1 MNPDLVYIDEYGLL
15 GSNFYWHH
23 RNDKGLTDS
32 DLVEAGLT
40 SERVQVHKDI
50 IDPLISI
57 DKEFQKRGYRLYI
70 KEGYRS
76 KKLYEMIYKRRVE
89 MFGKEE
95 TDRLLNMKDM
105 PHSLGK
111 SIDVSLRDI
120 TGTEEISM
128 RNKANGTDAMFIN
141 FYKDKTDD
149 ESKKYQDLQDFVIQT
164 MRAHGFDL
172 GTKNEYFHF
181 DFKGL

>member
-1 MNPDLVYIDEYGLL
+1 MNEDLVYIDQYGLL

-23 RNDKGLTDS
+23 RADKGLS
-32 DLVEAGLT
+32 DQDLIEAELTNDRVLVH
-40 SERVQVHKDI
+40 RDI
-50 IDPLISI
+50 IDKLISI

-105 PHSLGK
+105 PHSFGK

-120 TGTEEISM
+120 TGTEEVPM
-128 RNKANGTDAMFIN
+128 RNKADGTGALFIN
-141 FYKDKTDD
+141 FYKGKED
-149 ESKKYQDLQDFVIQT
+149 EQSKKYQELQDFVLSV
-164 MRAHGFDL
+164 MRAHGFKL

-181 DFKGL
+181 DHKEF